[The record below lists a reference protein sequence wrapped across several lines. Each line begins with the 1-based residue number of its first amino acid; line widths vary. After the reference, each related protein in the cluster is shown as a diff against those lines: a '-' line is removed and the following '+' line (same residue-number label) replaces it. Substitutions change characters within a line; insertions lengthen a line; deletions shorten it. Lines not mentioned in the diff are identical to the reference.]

1 MKQASQAV
9 LTISLLISAIGA
21 FMPFVA
27 PAANAQT
34 GGGFLNQQPIATV
47 MGNYTNTDAKLQIM
61 LPDKWTGSVFEN
73 RNGTLTTIRVV
84 PNGTLQSGQGF
95 RVPDSI
101 VIRIVTTNTTPG
113 SNNTSSPFT
122 MTGQSGQNRNFQNG
136 SNNTSSP
143 FTMTGQSGQ
152 NRNFQNRSNVTCTPS
167 APQPVTINGMSG
179 TMYGGDCT
187 SPSFTF
193 KYKSYAFQTLNKAF
207 QISLMSTTSADFD
220 KYTPVFDKSVNTLQI
235 ADTIQ
240 APTIAPEF
248 PVAIVGIMFA
258 IAIAS
263 ISLTLRT
270 RFSGF
275 GSGTR
280 RSD

>member
-1 MKQASQAV
+1 
-9 LTISLLISAIGA
+9 
-21 FMPFVA
+21 MPFVA

-101 VIRIVTTNTTPG
+101 VIRIVTTNTTP
-113 SNNTSSPFT
+113 
-122 MTGQSGQNRNFQNG
+122 G